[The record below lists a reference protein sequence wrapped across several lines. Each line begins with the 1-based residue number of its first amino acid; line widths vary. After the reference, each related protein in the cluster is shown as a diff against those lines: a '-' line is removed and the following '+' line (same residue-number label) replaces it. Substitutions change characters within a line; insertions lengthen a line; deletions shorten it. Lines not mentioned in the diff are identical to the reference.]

1 MTGNEHTNNIVALK
15 YAAQV
20 VEFEKIDNWQLSKA
34 YIILARD
41 EFDSGNYAK
50 SKSTFE
56 IVSDLSFHDEGA
68 EAKYYVAY
76 LTYLDEDF
84 LLAEQLIFALAEHY
98 SNDHFIAKAF
108 ILLADIYVAQD
119 NFFQAKAT
127 LESIIANHDD
137 EELLNVARKKW
148 ELIIE
153 SEKETLAIGVEEESF
168 IEISED
174 DFEYEVKQIDD
185 DYIVPI
191 PEVLIKE
198 DDSVEEINKNILEN
212 EFE

>member
-1 MTGNEHTNNIVALK
+1 MCSKHMCAQGKHCASENPYGNENN
-15 YAAQV
+15 
-20 VEFEKIDNWQLSKA
+20 
-34 YIILARD
+34 
-41 EFDSGNYAK
+41 
-50 SKSTFE
+50 
-56 IVSDLSFHDEGA
+56 
-68 EAKYYVAY
+68 
-76 LTYLDEDF
+76 
-84 LLAEQLIFALAEHY
+84 
-98 SNDHFIAKAF
+98 FIAKAF

>member
-1 MTGNEHTNNIVALK
+1 M
-15 YAAQV
+15 
-20 VEFEKIDNWQLSKA
+20 
-34 YIILARD
+34 
-41 EFDSGNYAK
+41 
-50 SKSTFE
+50 
-56 IVSDLSFHDEGA
+56 SFHDEGA

-137 EELLNVARKKW
+137 EELLNIARKKR

-174 DFEYEVKQIDD
+174 DFEYGVKQIDD

-191 PEVLIKE
+191 PDMLIKE